1 MIEPHIGDCMCW
13 LEAYVQK
20 MDNVKF
26 AYKSHNDPRNKQ
38 DKVDLVKI
46 LFVGLPVLLL
56 YRLIP

>member
-1 MIEPHIGDCMCW
+1 
-13 LEAYVQK
+13 
-20 MDNVKF
+20 MDNVKL

-46 LFVGLPVLLL
+46 LFVGLPVLLF